1 MFQKQYRIGRSRTG
15 LGLFATEQIRK
26 GKFIAEYKGR
36 RLTTAQAEKLENNS
50 SNRYLFE
57 VNSRWTID
65 GSNRKNDARYGNHS
79 CRPNAEAVDW
89 RGGIAIRAKRKIEP
103 GEEIVYNY
111 GKDYLES
118 FIPKCLCPKCLEK
131 RREERRANAARRK
144 RAAARA
150 SSVQRK
156 RKTKT
161 KAKSTVKTRVKPK
174 ARSKAQA
181 APGSK
186 SRARSKRKSRSG
198 RR

>member
-1 MFQKQYRIGRSRTG
+1 MFRKQFRIGRSRTG
-15 LGLFATEQIRK
+15 LGLFATEPIRK

-65 GSNRKNDARYGNHS
+65 GSNRRNYARYANHS

-89 RGGIAIRAKRKIEP
+89 RGGIAIRAKKSIQP

-131 RREERRANAARRK
+131 RREERRASAARRK

-150 SSVQRK
+150 MSVQKKKKRK
-156 RKTKT
+156 SKTRRKTK
-161 KAKSTVKTRVKPK
+161 SRPK
-174 ARSKAQA
+174 A
-181 APGSK
+181 G
-186 SRARSKRKSRSG
+186 SRAV
-198 RR
+198 